1 MQKVVIFGVLDTAQL
16 AHYYLKK
23 DPMVEVVAFTVHGSY
38 IPASKQFE
46 GLPVVPFETLED
58 RFPSSEY
65 KLFAPMTGRRM
76 NRLRESVYL
85 QGKGKGYDFIS
96 YVSPKATVNDNVI
109 GENCFILENSV
120 LEPFAVIGNNVVIW
134 SGSHVSHHGEIKDHV
149 FLAPRVVLAGHCLV
163 NAYAWIG
170 ANSTVINHCTIGEGT
185 CVGMGALITQDT
197 QPWQLYIGAPA
208 RAVKSS
214 QELDF

>member
-1 MQKVVIFGVLDTAQL
+1 MRKVVIFGVLDTAQL

-23 DPMVEVVAFTVHGSY
+23 DPTVEVVAFTVHERY
-38 IPASKQFE
+38 IPASKQYE
-46 GLPVVPFETLED
+46 GLPVVPFENLD
-58 RFPSSEY
+58 DWFPSDEY
-65 KLFAPMTGRRM
+65 QLFAPMTGRRM

-85 QGKGKGYDFIS
+85 QGKSKGYDFIS

-120 LEPFAVIGNNVVIW
+120 LEPFATIGNNVVIW
-134 SGSHVSHHGEIKDHV
+134 SGSQVSHHSVIKDHV
-149 FLAPRVVLAGHCLV
+149 FLAPRAVLAGHCVV
-163 NAYAWIG
+163 NAYVWLG
-170 ANSTVINHCTIGEGT
+170 ANSTVINHCTLGEGT
-185 CVGMGALITQDT
+185 CVGMGAVVTRDT
-197 QPWQLYIGAPA
+197 QPWQLYLGTPA